1 MKFIKD
7 DDTNNNVEDSDADD
21 NDNSDKRQV
30 MIALAYFVILK
41 MSHSSTDNKL
51 HEVYVTISV

>member
-21 NDNSDKRQV
+21 NDNTDKRQF

-41 MSHSSTDNKL
+41 MSHRSKDNKL